1 MLLSKLFKSKN
12 IEETSE
18 ENITGMKIIVGLGNP
33 GSKYAGTRHNTGFS
47 VIYGLSDKY
56 KIQLNKKEC
65 KSVTG
70 RGLIGNEK
78 VLLAMPQTYMNLSG
92 EAVRELINYY
102 KEETSDLIII
112 YDDKDLPVGK
122 LRIKPEGSAG
132 GHNGIKSIISQIGTE
147 KFDRIRVGIGAA
159 EGQMELADHVL
170 GRFTDDERSVI
181 REAVDRA
188 VDAVQVIIDEG
199 VDRAMNKFN

>member
-1 MLLSKLFKSKN
+1 M
-12 IEETSE
+12 
-18 ENITGMKIIVGLGNP
+18 
-33 GSKYAGTRHNTGFS
+33 
-47 VIYGLSDKY
+47 
-56 KIQLNKKEC
+56 
-65 KSVTG
+65 
-70 RGLIGNEK
+70 
-78 VLLAMPQTYMNLSG
+78 
-92 EAVRELINYY
+92 RELINYY
-102 KEETSDLIII
+102 KAETSDLIII

-147 KFDRIRVGIGAA
+147 KFDRIRVGIGAV